1 MRKTKALHASLLGL
15 GLGLGYYFGND
26 KSTTQKKNHKFFQ

>member
-1 MRKTKALHASLLGL
+1 MRKTKALHASLLGLGL

-26 KSTTQKKNHKFFQ
+26 KSTTQKKKKP